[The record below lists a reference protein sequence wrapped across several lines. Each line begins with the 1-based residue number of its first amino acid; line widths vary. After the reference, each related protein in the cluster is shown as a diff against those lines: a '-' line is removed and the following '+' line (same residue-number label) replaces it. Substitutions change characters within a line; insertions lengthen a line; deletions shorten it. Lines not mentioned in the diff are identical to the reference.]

1 MKSQVHY
8 LLENWEKQHKELT
21 EQDICDIAY
30 EFQEAVIEVLAKK
43 TIRAA
48 IQHQAKTIGIV

>member
-8 LLENWEKQHKELT
+8 LLESRKKQNKELS

-30 EFQEAVIEVLAKK
+30 AFQEAVIEVLAKK
-43 TIRAA
+43 IIRAA
-48 IQHQAKTIGIV
+48 IEYEAKTIGIV

>member
-8 LLENWEKQHKELT
+8 LLESRKKQNKEFDD
-21 EQDICDIAY
+21 QDICDIAY
-30 EFQEAVIEVLAKK
+30 AFQEAVIEVLAKK

-48 IQHQAKTIGIV
+48 IQYQAKTIGIV

>member
-8 LLENWEKQHKELT
+8 LLESRKKQNKELN

-30 EFQEAVIEVLAKK
+30 AFQEAVIEVLAKK

-48 IQHQAKTIGIV
+48 IEHQAKTIGIV